1 MDSTMKSLYDSMNNH
16 WTVTLKPH
24 NITGVVKYLSPD
36 KFCLHVLETDE
47 DIDVRIDSIGELW

>member
-1 MDSTMKSLYDSMNNH
+1 MNNH

-24 NITGVVKYLSPD
+24 NVTGIVKYLSPD
-36 KFCLHVLETDE
+36 EFCLHVLETDE